1 MDKEYLTTNE
11 VKELL
16 GLKNVITV
24 QRWIRRGILP
34 ATKFLKDYRIA
45 KADFEKFLAERKV
58 KK

>member
-24 QRWIRRGILP
+24 QRWIRKGILP
-34 ATKFLKDYRIA
+34 ATKFLKDYRIS
-45 KADFEKFLAERKV
+45 KSDLDRFLAERKV